1 MPPPRLTCVFCSAA
15 TVGALLGS
23 PQGRPLAGDLLVE
36 CATYP
41 FLGFTLGVETPAGYP
56 GLAGLLGGNDLGSLA
71 HATDRLPAPVIL
83 APGAPVGPAAL
94 RSALARLRRADD
106 RVKHIT
112 LLVPF
117 AEARALGAALGVA
130 DRFAVAWDISELPHA
145 ELLEFA
151 RWLADEPLFE
161 PAAFAGVFAY
171 ASEPLDP
178 AHVQRLVPLL
188 APLAVPGAPSGLIP
202 AAR

>member
-1 MPPPRLTCVFCSAA
+1 MSAPRLTCLFCSAA
-15 TVGALLGS
+15 TVGTLLGT

-41 FLGFTLGVETPAGYP
+41 FLGFSLGVETPPGYP
-56 GLAGLLGGNDLGSLA
+56 GLPGLLGGTDLGSLA

-83 APGAPVGPAAL
+83 APGAPVGAAAL
-94 RSALARLRRADD
+94 RSALARLRRPDD
-106 RVKHIT
+106 RVKSVT

-117 AEARALGAALGVA
+117 AEARALGAALGLA
-130 DRFAVAWDISELPHA
+130 ERFAIAWDISELPHA
-145 ELLEFA
+145 ELLDFA
-151 RWLADEPLFE
+151 RWLAEEPLFE

-188 APLAVPGAPSGLIP
+188 APLAVPGAPTGLIP
-202 AAR
+202 PPR

>member
-1 MPPPRLTCVFCSAA
+1 MSAPRLTCLFCSAA
-15 TVGALLGS
+15 TVGTLLGT

-41 FLGFTLGVETPAGYP
+41 FLGFSLGVETPPGYP
-56 GLAGLLGGNDLGSLA
+56 GLAGLLGGTDLGSLA

-83 APGAPVGPAAL
+83 APGAPVGASAL
-94 RSALARLRRADD
+94 RSALARLRRPDD
-106 RVKHIT
+106 RVKSVT

-117 AEARALGAALGVA
+117 AEARALGAALGLA
-130 DRFAVAWDISELPHA
+130 ERFAIAWDISELPHA
-145 ELLEFA
+145 ELLDFA
-151 RWLADEPLFE
+151 RWLAEEPLFE

-188 APLAVPGAPSGLIP
+188 APLAVPGAPTGLIP
-202 AAR
+202 PPR